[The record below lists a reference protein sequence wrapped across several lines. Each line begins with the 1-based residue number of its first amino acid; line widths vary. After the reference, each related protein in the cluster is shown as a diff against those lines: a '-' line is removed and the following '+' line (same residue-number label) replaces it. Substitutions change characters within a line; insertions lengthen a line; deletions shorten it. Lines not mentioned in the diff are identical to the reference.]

1 MESVKGIREELVGNE
16 RKVAESLG
24 HSREIGRLLELV
36 ELDMGRRG
44 EELRDTGEK
53 LAITSSR

>member
-1 MESVKGIREELVGNE
+1 MESVKGIREELVGSE

-36 ELDMGRRG
+36 ELDMGRKG